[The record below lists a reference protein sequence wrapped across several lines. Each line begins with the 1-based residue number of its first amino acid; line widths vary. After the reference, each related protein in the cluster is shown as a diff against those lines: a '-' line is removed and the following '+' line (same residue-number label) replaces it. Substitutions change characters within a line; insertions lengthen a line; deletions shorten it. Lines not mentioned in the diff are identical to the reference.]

1 MCKCCLNIH
10 NLLAKI
16 YSSFI
21 QVLNS
26 IALLFPFEST
36 VQKQTSALIFQAIPI
51 VVALCWLPF
60 QRNST
65 KSTQLSGHQG
75 VIALHLLHAGY
86 GLVWQ
91 LVAVLYVVRDPEL
104 PSRVL
109 ALLTSG
115 WGNEQFGAYF
125 LLIDVLGL
133 FLCFVY
139 LAAIED
145 GVSIALCVVLGA
157 IVFGPAFTVSCY
169 FVYREQLISKSAG
182 DALSKKKQW
191 TMNLQKVSL

>member
-1 MCKCCLNIH
+1 MVVYKCCLNID
-10 NLLAKI
+10 NLLTKI
-16 YSSFI
+16 HSSFI

-26 IALLFPFEST
+26 IALLFPFESA

-65 KSTQLSGHQG
+65 ESTQLSGHRG

-86 GLVWQ
+86 GLIWQ

-115 WGNEQFGAYF
+115 WGNEQFGVYF

-145 GVSIALCVVLGA
+145 GVSVALCVVLGA
-157 IVFGPAFTVSCY
+157 IVFGPAFAVSCY

-182 DALSKKKQW
+182 DALSKKGQ
-191 TMNLQKVSL
+191 

>member
-1 MCKCCLNIH
+1 M
-10 NLLAKI
+10 
-16 YSSFI
+16 
-21 QVLNS
+21 Q
-26 IALLFPFEST
+26 
-36 VQKQTSALIFQAIPI
+36 
-51 VVALCWLPF
+51 
-60 QRNST
+60 
-65 KSTQLSGHQG
+65 STQLSGHRG

-86 GLVWQ
+86 GLIWQ

-115 WGNEQFGAYF
+115 WGNEQFAVYF
-125 LLIDVLGL
+125 LLIDLLGL

-145 GVSIALCVVLGA
+145 GVSVAFCVVLGA
-157 IVFGPAFTVSCY
+157 TVFGPAFAVSCY

-182 DALSKKKQW
+182 DALSKKGK
-191 TMNLQKVSL
+191 